1 MKETFKQYIREKKLF
16 TPSEKILLAISGGI
30 DSMVLLHLFADAG
43 YRFGVVHCNFN
54 LRGEDS
60 DGDEQFVGDQVLKL
74 GVPFFTGNFDT
85 KEHASVQGISIEMAA
100 RELRYRYFEEVR
112 KSNSF
117 DYIATAHHKDDLL
130 ETFFLNL
137 SRKTGIKGLTG
148 IKEKAGK
155 VIRPLLFASRQE
167 IVDYAA
173 LHAIGKRE
181 DSTNS
186 ELIYQRNFIRHKV
199 LPLLSELNPAFRKNL
214 YESILNLRDA
224 EEVYS
229 GYLKQEQLKVMSYEG
244 QTPVINIRNLLNTP
258 FPKILLLEILA
269 EYGFNSSISA
279 QVYSCL
285 DSESGRLFYS
295 GKHRLVKDRQALY
308 ITPLPDTDDH
318 YYYIEEGDMELFAP
332 FEITIQQLKAE
343 NFRMDRSKDIALI
356 DKEKVEFPLLIRKWK
371 AGDYFQPLGMTG
383 FKKLSDFL
391 IDEKVPLH
399 NKENV
404 WLLCS
409 GQQVVWVMGYRLD
422 NRFRITADTR
432 QILKIALNKTAG
444 F

>member
-148 IKEKAGK
+148 IKEKSGK
-155 VIRPLLFASRQE
+155 VIRPLLFASRREIDNYAQQE
-167 IVDYAA
+167 GVET
-173 LHAIGKRE
+173 RE
-181 DSTNS
+181 DASNS
-186 ELIYQRNFIRHKV
+186 EVVFQRNFIRHKV
-199 LPLLSELNPAFRKNL
+199 LPELSGMNPAFKRNL
-214 YESILNLRDA
+214 AQTIRHLREAESVYTYYLNIEREKVISFQESIMI
-224 EEVYS
+224 V
-229 GYLKQEQLKVMSYEG
+229 
-244 QTPVINIRNLLNTP
+244 NIDRLLQTP
-258 FPKILLLEILA
+258 FPKVLLFEIL
-269 EYGFNSSISA
+269 S
-279 QVYSCL
+279 
-285 DSESGRLFYS
+285 
-295 GKHRLVKDRQALY
+295 
-308 ITPLPDTDDH
+308 
-318 YYYIEEGDMELFAP
+318 
-332 FEITIQQLKAE
+332 
-343 NFRMDRSKDIALI
+343 
-356 DKEKVEFPLLIRKWK
+356 
-371 AGDYFQPLGMTG
+371 
-383 FKKLSDFL
+383 
-391 IDEKVPLH
+391 
-399 NKENV
+399 
-404 WLLCS
+404 
-409 GQQVVWVMGYRLD
+409 
-422 NRFRITADTR
+422 
-432 QILKIALNKTAG
+432 
-444 F
+444 